1 MVKCRV
7 KDWTT
12 EMTVGKVLY
21 NTFIN
26 WCRETSIAC
35 LSKSVRSKSFL
46 KKAYWLL
53 LFFAGAYFTIDNLY
67 RTVTTYLKYE
77 VKTSNDLTFKTS
89 ILFPAVSIC
98 NQNRYVRM
106 TYILAHFLTF

>member
-1 MVKCRV
+1 
-7 KDWTT
+7 
-12 EMTVGKVLY
+12 MTVGKVLY

-46 KKAYWLL
+46 KKVYWLV
-53 LFFAGAYFTIDNLY
+53 LFFIGAYFTIDNLC
-67 RTVTTYLKYE
+67 RTVSTYLKYE

-98 NQNRYVRM
+98 NQNRYVI
-106 TYILAHFLTF
+106 YSLFFFS